1 MYYHCWCR
9 KHRVHLKNL
18 SDIDQLCIDQGIIT
32 MIILLLIMSMFDRI
46 LLLTLNM
53 NYTDQAKI
61 ICLPTCTLLYI
72 SGAGTGGG
80 GGGTF
85 PP

>member
-1 MYYHCWCR
+1 
-9 KHRVHLKNL
+9 
-18 SDIDQLCIDQGIIT
+18 
-32 MIILLLIMSMFDRI
+32 MFDRI

-80 GGGTF
+80 GALFLPKNTTVGAF
-85 PP
+85 PPPPK